1 MTFRTARILIV
12 DDEPD
17 ILHAFERMLTG
28 EGHDTERAQSADEAL
43 DMLDRMSFDLVMTDL
58 SMPRVDGFE
67 LLTRMR
73 QRGDD
78 TPTVVVSGAG
88 TVDSA
93 VRAIRLGAVDFV
105 EKPVH
110 RERLALTVQNALR
123 YAQLQEVNGRLQ
135 ADISYE
141 RTLIGR
147 GLAMQRLIGLI
158 ARVAPSDGRV
168 LITGENGTG
177 KELIAAAIHA
187 GSARNR
193 GPFVKLNCGAVAREL
208 VESELFGHEKGAFTG
223 AVTARKGRFEL
234 ADEGTLLLDEIGD
247 MPMPMQVKLLRV
259 LQEGQFERVGGGRT
273 LKVDVRVLAAT
284 NRDLRAMV
292 QSGEFREDLY
302 YRLNVVTLHI
312 PPLRERIEDLP
323 QLLAHFTAPGRKGH
337 GLQFATD
344 AIEALAHYDFPGNV
358 RELENLVE
366 RLAILHPN
374 EIISADLLRDML
386 TTTYDSQ
393 KRTRGALYQSGKTL
407 RQLLHELERTI
418 MVEAIA
424 AHGSSKGAAA
434 QALGTERSHFYK
446 KCRHYGIG
454 ESES

>member
-1 MTFRTARILIV
+1 MTARILIV

-17 ILHAFERMLTG
+17 ILQAFARMLTS
-28 EGHDTERAQSADEAL
+28 ETHDVETAHSAEDAL
-43 DMLDRMSFDLVMTDL
+43 DLLDRLSFDLVLTDL
-58 SMPRVDGFE
+58 SMPRIDGFE

-73 QRGDD
+73 QRGDT
-78 TPTVVVSGAG
+78 TPTLVVSGAG
-88 TVDSA
+88 TVESA
-93 VRAIRLGAVDFV
+93 VRAIRLGALDFL

-110 RERLALTVQNALR
+110 RERLVLTVQNALR
-123 YAQLQEVNGRLQ
+123 YAQLQEVHGRLQ

-147 GLAMQRLIGLI
+147 GPVMQRLIALVG
-158 ARVAPSDGRV
+158 RVAPSDGRV

-177 KELIAAAIHA
+177 KELVAAAIHS
-187 GSARNR
+187 GSPRNA
-193 GPFVKLNCGAVAREL
+193 GPFVKLNCGAVAKDL

-234 ADEGTLLLDEIGD
+234 ADTGTLLLDEIGD

-284 NRDLRAMV
+284 NRDLGAMV
-292 QSGEFREDLY
+292 RNGEFREDLY

-312 PPLRERIEDLP
+312 PPLRDRREDLAL
-323 QLLAHFTAPGRKGH
+323 LLAHFTAPGRKGH
-337 GLQFATD
+337 GLQLTPD
-344 AIEALAHYDFPGNV
+344 ALAVLSGYDFPGNV

-366 RLAILHPN
+366 RLAILFPS
-374 EIISADLLRDML
+374 EIISAASLREVL
-386 TTTYDSQ
+386 TTTHDARKPIQGS
-393 KRTRGALYQSGKTL
+393 LYQRGKTL
-407 RQLLHELERTI
+407 RELLHELERGI

-424 AHGSSKGAAA
+424 AHGNSKGAAA

-454 ESES
+454 ESDM

>member
-1 MTFRTARILIV
+1 MTARILIV

-17 ILHAFERMLTG
+17 ILSALARMLTS
-28 EGHDTERAQSADEAL
+28 EGHDVDCAPSAEDAL
-43 DMLDRMSFDLVMTDL
+43 DLLDRMSFDLVLTDL

-67 LLTRMR
+67 LLSRMR
-73 QRGDD
+73 QRRDD
-78 TPTVVVSGAG
+78 TPTLVISGAG
-88 TVDSA
+88 SVETA
-93 VRAIRLGAVDFV
+93 VKAIRLGALDFV

-123 YAQLQEVNGRLQ
+123 FAQLQEVHGRLQ
-135 ADISYE
+135 ADLSYE
-141 RTLIGR
+141 RNLIGR
-147 GLAMQRLIGLI
+147 GQAMQRLISLVG
-158 ARVAPSDGRV
+158 RVAPSDGRV

-177 KELIAAAIHA
+177 KELVAAAIHA
-187 GSARNR
+187 GSPRAA
-193 GPFVKLNCGAVAREL
+193 GPFVKVNCGAVAKDL

-234 ADEGTLLLDEIGD
+234 ADTGTLLLDEIGD

-273 LKVDVRVLAAT
+273 LKVNVRVLAAT
-284 NRDLRAMV
+284 NRDLSAMV

-312 PPLRERIEDLP
+312 PPLRERMEDLP
-323 QLLAHFTAPGRKGH
+323 LLLAHFTAPGRKGH
-337 GLQFATD
+337 GLQLTPD
-344 AIEALAHYDFPGNV
+344 AIDAVAHYEFPGNV

-366 RLAILHPN
+366 RLAILFPN
-374 EIISADLLRDML
+374 EIISADVLRDVL
-386 TTTYDSQ
+386 TTNYDSQ
-393 KRTRGALYQSGKTL
+393 KRPRGALYQRGKTL
-407 RQLLHELERTI
+407 RQLLHELERGI

-424 AHGSSKGAAA
+424 ANGNSKGAAA

-454 ESES
+454 ENDM

>member
-1 MTFRTARILIV
+1 MTARILIV

-17 ILHAFERMLTG
+17 ILNAFARILTT
-28 EGHDTERAQSADEAL
+28 ETHDVETASSAEEALEAL
-43 DMLDRMSFDLVMTDL
+43 DRLSFDLVLTDL
-58 SMPRVDGFE
+58 SMPRMDGFE

-73 QRGDD
+73 QRGDA
-78 TPTVVVSGAG
+78 TPTLVISGAG
-88 TVDSA
+88 TVESA
-93 VRAIRLGAVDFV
+93 VRAIRLGALDFL

-110 RERLALTVQNALR
+110 RERLVLTVQNALR
-123 YAQLQEVNGRLQ
+123 YAQLQEVHGRLQ

-147 GLAMQRLIGLI
+147 GPAMQRLIGLI
-158 ARVAPSDGRV
+158 GRVAPSDGRV

-177 KELIAAAIHA
+177 KELVAAAIHA
-187 GSARNR
+187 GSARNS
-193 GPFVKLNCGAVAREL
+193 GPFVKLNCGAVAKDL

-223 AVTARKGRFEL
+223 AVTARKGRFEI
-234 ADEGTLLLDEIGD
+234 ADGGTLLLDEIGD

-284 NRDLRAMV
+284 NRDLSAMV
-292 QSGEFREDLY
+292 RNGEFREDLY

-312 PPLRERIEDLP
+312 PPLRERMEDLP
-323 QLLAHFTAPGRKGH
+323 LLLAHFTAPGRKGH
-337 GLQFATD
+337 GLQLTQD
-344 AIEALAHYDFPGNV
+344 AIAALSSYDFPGNV

-366 RLAILHPN
+366 RLAILFPS
-374 EIISADLLRDML
+374 EIISAASLRDVL
-386 TTTYDSQ
+386 TTTYDSR
-393 KRTRGALYQSGKTL
+393 KATRGALYQRGKTL
-407 RQLLHELERTI
+407 RELLHELERGI

-424 AHGSSKGAAA
+424 AHGNSKGAAA

-454 ESES
+454 ESEV

>member
-1 MTFRTARILIV
+1 MTARILIV

-17 ILHAFERMLTG
+17 ILSALARMLTS
-28 EGHDTERAQSADEAL
+28 EGHDVDCASAAEDAL
-43 DMLDRMSFDLVMTDL
+43 ELLDRMSFDLVLTDL

-67 LLTRMR
+67 LLSRMR
-73 QRGDD
+73 QRSDD
-78 TPTVVVSGAG
+78 TPTLVISGAG
-88 TVDSA
+88 SVETA
-93 VRAIRLGAVDFV
+93 VKAIRLGALDFL
-105 EKPVH
+105 EKPIH

-123 YAQLQEVNGRLQ
+123 FRQLQEVNGRLQ
-135 ADISYE
+135 ADLSHE
-141 RTLIGR
+141 RNLVGR
-147 GLAMQRLIGLI
+147 GPAMQRLLGLV

-177 KELIAAAIHA
+177 KELVAAAIHA
-187 GSARNR
+187 GSPRSE
-193 GPFVKLNCGAVAREL
+193 GPFVKLNCGAVARDL

-234 ADEGTLLLDEIGD
+234 ADNGTLLLDEIGD

-273 LKVDVRVLAAT
+273 LKVNVRVLAAT
-284 NRDLRAMV
+284 NRDLSAMV
-292 QSGEFREDLY
+292 RNGEFREDLY

-312 PPLRERIEDLP
+312 PPLRERMEDLQP
-323 QLLAHFTAPGRKGH
+323 LLAHFTAPGRKGH
-337 GLQFATD
+337 GLQLSPD
-344 AIEALAHYDFPGNV
+344 AIDAMAHYEFPGNV

-366 RLAILHPN
+366 RLAILFPS
-374 EIISADLLRDML
+374 EIITAAVLRDVL
-386 TTTYDSQ
+386 TTNYDSE
-393 KRTRGALYQSGKTL
+393 KRPRGALYERGKTL
-407 RQLLHELERTI
+407 RQLLHELERGI

-424 AHGSSKGAAA
+424 ANNNSKGAAA

-454 ESES
+454 ENDM